1 MSDNF
6 DLDFDD
12 VLDNII
18 DEDNPSKTINTKDN
32 ISFSKDNKFDEFDD
46 GGFNEFENNSNP
58 SFDLSITKIKS
69 PNI

>member
-1 MSDNF
+1 MLDYF

-18 DEDNPSKTINTKDN
+18 DEYNPSKTINTKDD
-32 ISFSKDNKFDEFDD
+32 ISFRKDYKFD
-46 GGFNEFENNSNP
+46 EFENNSNP
-58 SFDLSITKIKS
+58 SFDLSIIKIES